1 LETGDGLWWDIVKV
15 KYIRDYPT
23 CLIPNKINDSPIWSD
38 LLKVRHIYLTR
49 RGIKINNWQ
58 RLSFW
63 LDSWLEG
70 VPLCQQYPVL
80 YELAEKQKC
89 SVAEVKRDGW
99 VIHFKSRRGLLE
111 VNGMNWPVN

>member
-1 LETGDGLWWDIVKV
+1 
-15 KYIRDYPT
+15 
-23 CLIPNKINDSPIWSD
+23 
-38 LLKVRHIYLTR
+38 
-49 RGIKINNWQ
+49 
-58 RLSFW
+58 

-99 VIHFKSRRGLLE
+99 VIHFKSWGLVRGQWYELACKLNNVQLNEEKDE
-111 VNGMNWPVN
+111 VYWK